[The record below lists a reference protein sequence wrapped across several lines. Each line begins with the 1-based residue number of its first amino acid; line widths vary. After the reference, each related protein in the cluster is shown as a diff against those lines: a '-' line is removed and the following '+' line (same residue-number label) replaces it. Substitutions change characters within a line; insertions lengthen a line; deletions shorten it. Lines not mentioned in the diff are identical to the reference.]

1 MTASVSSEIAPN
13 ALRQPS
19 ASPSSVPSGTPSD
32 RAMGAPT
39 PATASARPL
48 SGSATSRRA

>member
-39 PATASARPL
+39 GDGQRAAL